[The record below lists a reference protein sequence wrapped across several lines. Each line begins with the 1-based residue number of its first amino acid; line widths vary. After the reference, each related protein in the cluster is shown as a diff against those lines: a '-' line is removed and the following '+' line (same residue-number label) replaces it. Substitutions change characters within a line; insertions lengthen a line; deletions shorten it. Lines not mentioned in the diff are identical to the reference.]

1 MVNGKAKLEPFVHS
15 RKNQSSQYPG
25 CLGKLSCLH
34 HEDIVVKPQR
44 SISCS
49 RSLAVV
55 FTERAHNHDHS
66 VTTEPFVFSVGAQG
80 TETPF
85 RTSAKEHMA
94 HPLVTGRWD
103 TGSATTPSRHVT

>member
-66 VTTEPFVFSVGAQG
+66 VTTEPFVFSVGAHGYARYRNSVSYKCKG
-80 TETPF
+80 THG
-85 RTSAKEHMA
+85 TS
-94 HPLVTGRWD
+94 TGYWSMGHRLRD
-103 TGSATTPSRHVT
+103 DSF